1 MDPLD
6 KASSRLTDAVTI
18 RLFGRDYVV
27 RGLGDQEYA
36 QRLADYI
43 SEKTDDIRRKTH
55 VVSTQDLV
63 ALTLLN
69 VTDEYF
75 RYKLVKEQALK
86 DLEEKAQRLLQ
97 VLDNSI

>member
-6 KASSRLTDAVTI
+6 KASSRSTDAVTI

-43 SEKTDDIRRKTH
+43 SDKTDDIGRKTH
-55 VVSTQDLV
+55 VVSTRDLV

-97 VLDNSI
+97 ALDNSI